1 MVESLA
7 TLRETEKLKKKAG
20 VMGAM
25 EQVTGEGDETDANSK
40 KGEAAEISNTMRRAA
55 SIDDLFAPMYQL
67 NVQTSAAAPSSSH
80 QNASTV
86 LASSSSV
93 KSQVPAP
100 HHHTSR
106 IAAGGASV
114 SALPADRKEA
124 SALAGGRTN
133 DTGLKTVPVNS
144 RTQKNEGLKRT
155 VAEKVLEGSSSSH
168 SSEPEVADVKPSA
181 TAPGT
186 DQQHGH
192 PTPRNERKGAAG
204 KTNSGEAVDPL
215 PPSNSTSDDDHA
227 GGIDERKQ
235 KRMLSNRESARRS
248 RLRKQQHLDE
258 LRAQVAHLRAENNH
272 MMTKYS
278 IASQRYDYLTKENR
292 ELRSHAMALTAQ
304 LQRLHQTAAQ
314 HHGGLRALGLQPS
327 HLDPAPY
334 GSNKEASKADP
345 GFFSRAGIPFR
356 AAVRSYSRHRK
367 IRTETAVSHASWRL
381 RKELRAVYIETS
393 YAGVDLVLA
402 EGRSS

>member
-7 TLRETEKLKKKAG
+7 TLRESEKRKEGAVG
-20 VMGAM
+20 RMGAL
-25 EQVTGEGDETDANSK
+25 EQVTADGDEADVTGK
-40 KGEAAEISNTMRRAA
+40 KGEAVEISNTMRRAA

-67 NVQTSAAAPSSSH
+67 NVQSAAAAPSSSL
-80 QNASTV
+80 QNGTSV
-86 LASSSSV
+86 LASTSSV
-93 KSQVPAP
+93 KSGVPAP
-100 HHHTSR
+100 HHHASR
-106 IAAGGASV
+106 IAAGGASS

-124 SALAGGRTN
+124 GAHGLTSALTGIRTSDAGPKAMT
-133 DTGLKTVPVNS
+133 VNS
-144 RTQKNEGLKRT
+144 RVQQSSKKEEEGLKRT
-155 VAEKVLEGSSSSH
+155 GRDKPLEGSSSSH
-168 SSEPEVADVKPSA
+168 SSEPEVTDVKASDM
-181 TAPGT
+181 APGG
-186 DQQHGH
+186 DQQHVL
-192 PTPRNERKGAAG
+192 PPSRNDRKGAGG
-204 KTNSGEAVDPL
+204 KANPSEAVDPL
-215 PPSNSTSDDDHA
+215 PPSNSTSDDDQHA

-314 HHGGLRALGLQPS
+314 HPGGMRALGLQPG

-334 GSNKEASKADP
+334 GTMP
-345 GFFSRAGIPFR
+345 
-356 AAVRSYSRHRK
+356 
-367 IRTETAVSHASWRL
+367 SHHSPYTMDML
-381 RKELRAVYIETS
+381 L
-393 YAGVDLVLA
+393 
-402 EGRSS
+402 